1 MKVPKNYYSEML
13 RQDFLKYE
21 EAHKSGKY
29 NMIMD
34 MNKVLAEYGISFK
47 NYIYIFNN
55 YSELSNKYLKNG

>member
-21 EAHKSGKY
+21 EARKSGKY

-34 MNKVLAEYGISFK
+34 MNKVLVEYGISFN
-47 NYIYIFNN
+47 NYIYILIN
-55 YSELSNKYLKNG
+55 YSELSNKYL